1 MLGGERSGG
10 DGSGGDMSGE
20 DGSGGDGSGKN
31 QSVGDGSVRN
41 GSVAKK
47 VAADLPPFN
56 WLVIVP
62 LIMEFITTTSIKTD
76 LCL

>member
-1 MLGGERSGG
+1 MGG
-10 DGSGGDMSGE
+10 DRSGE

-31 QSVGDGSVRN
+31 GSVGDGSVRN

-56 WLVIVP
+56 WFKHVL
-62 LIMEFITTTSIKTD
+62 L
-76 LCL
+76 